1 MRYASELFR
10 CVLSEAVAACS
21 NAERAQF
28 HRSLAAQQE
37 AELAELLRAPHA
49 LPAPL
54 AADARDDWRGAA
66 LADALAAFTR
76 ARGALLG
83 TRPFLRGWRAWLE
96 AQRGL
101 ETPLVWRLRPEA
113 LTQAGGSAWTRDAVA
128 LLRSHAVRRPQ
139 LELEGQRELPEWC
152 VAQRRSQTSR
162 AQLCISTAGLC
173 GRCRT
178 VLVTTMCA
186 PRLKRSRRTLRWRT

>member
-1 MRYASELFR
+1 
-10 CVLSEAVAACS
+10 VLTEAVAARS

-28 HRSLAAQQE
+28 HRSLAAQQT
-37 AELAELLRAPHA
+37 AELTELLHAPCA

-66 LADALAAFTR
+66 LADALTAFTR
-76 ARGALLG
+76 AHGALLG

-113 LTQAGGSAWTRDAVA
+113 LTQAGGPAWTRDAVA
-128 LLRSHAVRRPQ
+128 LLRGHAVRRPQ

-152 VAQRRSQTSR
+152 VAQRCSQMPR
-162 AQLCISTAGLC
+162 AQLCIGAAGLF

-178 VLVTTMCA
+178 GSATMMCA
-186 PRLKRSRRTLRWRT
+186 LRSERSRRTLRFRT